1 MKPIEYLIRTFCP
14 PICVSCDEATGF
26 YSTLPYCE
34 ECLKEI
40 EDNRLFSTAEAVIP
54 YVDCVYTMYDYNS
67 EAVKNS
73 VFHIKK
79 LFSPLF
85 AAFYTERVQEIF
97 ALYGIQDKVDIVTYA
112 TRRKAEYYRVGIDQ
126 AEEMS
131 LAISKATGLPH
142 MCTLE
147 RTRDSKKQRALTP
160 TERFKNVENLFKA
173 TVNLTNKRVL
183 LVDDVMT
190 TGSTL
195 SDCAR
200 ALREAGAVSV
210 FVLVFA
216 T

>member
-1 MKPIEYLIRTFCP
+1 MKPTEYLIRTFWP

-34 ECLKEI
+34 KCLNEV
-40 EDNRLFSTAEAVIP
+40 EQNRLYAITEAVIP
-54 YVDCVYTMYDYNS
+54 YVDCAYTMYDYDN

-85 AAFYTERVQEIF
+85 AEFYSERVKEMF
-97 ALYGIQDKVDIVTYA
+97 SLYGIKDKVDIVTFA
-112 TRRKAEYYRVGIDQ
+112 TRRKIEYNKVGIDQ

-131 LAISKATGLPH
+131 LTISKTTGIPH
-142 MCTLE
+142 VRSLE
-147 RTRDSKKQRALTP
+147 RTRDSKKQRSLSPAQRAL
-160 TERFKNVENLFKA
+160 NVENLFKA
-173 TVNLTNKRVL
+173 TVDLKGKRVL

-210 FVLVFA
+210 LVLVFA